1 MWLAMWM
8 INDNNTAQPIDQT
21 WFQRRS
27 KTICNDKVIMLYF
40 KLHVQG
46 HPEGQWPGLG
56 WLHLG
61 SSSGWWATTVATY
74 CLSRMVEHSKS
85 NKDQPH
91 PAPRS
96 SRSPSTS
103 VATHTISVEI
113 YSVHDIFIKLI
124 LWKYVWIIVQM
135 SFAATFHLQ
144 WHSTYRQVTNEWFIS
159 ELPLLS
165 VTTWLQWH
173 FGLVLSLT

>member
-1 MWLAMWM
+1 MWLATWM

-103 VATHTISVEI
+103 VTTHTISVEI
-113 YSVHDIFIKLI
+113 YSVHDIFIKTNFMKICMNYCTDVICSDIPPTVTL
-124 LWKYVWIIVQM
+124 
-135 SFAATFHLQ
+135 HLQ
-144 WHSTYRQVTNEWFIS
+144 AGHKWMVY
-159 ELPLLS
+159 
-165 VTTWLQWH
+165 
-173 FGLVLSLT
+173 

>member
-1 MWLAMWM
+1 M

-56 WLHLG
+56 WFHLG
-61 SSSGWWATTVATY
+61 SSSGWLATTVATY

-85 NKDQPH
+85 NQDQPH
-91 PAPRS
+91 PVPRS

-113 YSVHDIFIKLI
+113 YSDHDIFIKTNFMKICMNYCTDVIYSNIPPRVTL
-124 LWKYVWIIVQM
+124 
-135 SFAATFHLQ
+135 HLQ
-144 WHSTYRQVTNEWFIS
+144 AGHKWMVY
-159 ELPLLS
+159 
-165 VTTWLQWH
+165 
-173 FGLVLSLT
+173 